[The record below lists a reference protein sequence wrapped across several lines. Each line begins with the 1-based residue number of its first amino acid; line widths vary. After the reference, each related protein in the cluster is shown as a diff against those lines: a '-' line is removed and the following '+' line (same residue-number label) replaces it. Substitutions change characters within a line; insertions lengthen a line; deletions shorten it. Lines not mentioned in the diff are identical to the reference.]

1 MTSQLIKRYLW
12 LIDTIHR
19 AGKISF
25 EEINERWKRCSM
37 SEGNDLPLR
46 TFHNHRAAIEDLF
59 DIVIDCTRQGGY
71 RYYIRNDGNLQ
82 KDAVNQWLLEA
93 FAVGSFLNE
102 GRSMQERILLERIP
116 SGRRFL
122 TLLIEAMRL
131 GVQVELTYQSFSH
144 DHASTF
150 PMEPYALKLFHRR
163 WYVVGR
169 SPVLDELRVYAF
181 DRFCGLELT
190 DRPFRLP
197 DDFDAATY
205 FADSYGVIADP
216 TVEPATIRLKAY
228 GTQALYLQAL
238 PLHDSQRT
246 VAVTDSYTLFELC
259 VKPTY
264 DFYQELLSHGPEVE
278 VTAPAA
284 VRREMGRLVA
294 ETARRYRIADG
305 ENP

>member
-1 MTSQLIKRYLW
+1 MAFVGALLMIPLPRLLTSVVIEPVFNVGLSLN
-12 LIDTIHR
+12 R
-19 AGKISF
+19 AVA
-25 EEINERWKRCSM
+25 
-37 SEGNDLPLR
+37 GND
-46 TFHNHRAAIEDLF
+46 E
-59 DIVIDCTRQGGY
+59 
-71 RYYIRNDGNLQ
+71 
-82 KDAVNQWLLEA
+82 
-93 FAVGSFLNE
+93 FA
-102 GRSMQERILLERIP
+102 
-116 SGRRFL
+116 
-122 TLLIEAMRL
+122 
-131 GVQVELTYQSFSH
+131 
-144 DHASTF
+144 
-150 PMEPYALKLFHRR
+150 KC
-163 WYVVGR
+163 VV
-169 SPVLDELRVYAF
+169 
-181 DRFCGLELT
+181 
-190 DRPFRLP
+190 
-197 DDFDAATY
+197 AT
-205 FADSYGVIADP
+205 AIADP

>member
-1 MTSQLIKRYLW
+1 MTGQLIKRYLW

-19 AGKISF
+19 AGKITF

-37 SEGNDLPLR
+37 SEGKELPLR

-59 DIVIDCTRQGGY
+59 DIVIDCMRQGGY

-82 KDAVNQWLLEA
+82 KDAVSNWLLEG
-93 FAVGSFLNE
+93 FAVGACLNE

-116 SGRRFL
+116 SGRQFL
-122 TLLIEAMRL
+122 TALIEAMRL
-131 GVQVELTYQSFSH
+131 GVQVELTYQSFSRS
-144 DHASTF
+144 DSSTF
-150 PMEPYALKLFHRR
+150 LMEPYALKLFHRR

-169 SPVLDELRVYAF
+169 SPALDELRVYAL

-190 DRPFRLP
+190 GRPFSLP

-216 TVEPATIRLKAY
+216 SVAPATIRLKAY
-228 GTQALYLQAL
+228 GTKALYLQAL
-238 PLHDSQRT
+238 PLHASQRT
-246 VAVTDSYTLFELC
+246 VAAAEGFTLLELC
-259 VKPTY
+259 VCPTY

-278 VTAPAA
+278 VVAPAA
-284 VRREMGRLVA
+284 VRREMARLA
-294 ETARRYRIADG
+294 AATARCYRVKAEGD
-305 ENP
+305 N